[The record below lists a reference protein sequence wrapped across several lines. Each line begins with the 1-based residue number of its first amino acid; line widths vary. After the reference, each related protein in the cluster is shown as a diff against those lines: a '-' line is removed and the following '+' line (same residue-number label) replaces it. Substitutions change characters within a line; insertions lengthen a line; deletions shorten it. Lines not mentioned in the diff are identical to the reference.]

1 MSFNSVYKRKYPLEH
16 NIFSKE
22 SFIAGWFCKKR
33 LCDKLIN
40 YYEENSILHEQGVTG
55 TEQKK
60 FNDKDRKDSVDLY
73 VSQDHLGQPFLD
85 YRSHLQDCLLS
96 YIDKYKHVNDM
107 NSFNVN
113 EPYNIQKYPIGGG
126 FKKWHFENS
135 SAKNERRCLVF
146 MTYLNTVEDGGTEF
160 KYQNITSP
168 AIKGLTLIWPAH
180 WTHTHKG
187 QISNTKEKIIVTGW
201 YRFNERL

>member
-1 MSFNSVYKRKYPLEH
+1 MSFNDVYKRKYPLEH

-22 SFIAGWFCKKR
+22 SFIGGWFCEEK
-33 LCDKLIN
+33 LCDKLID
-40 YYEENSILHEQGVTG
+40 YYEENSILHEQGVIAN
-55 TEQKK
+55 TEQKY
-60 FNDKDRKDSVDLY
+60 FYDKDKKDSVDLKIHH
-73 VSQDHLGQPFLD
+73 DHLGQPFLD

-96 YIDKYKHVNDM
+96 YIDKYEYVNKMD
-107 NSFNVN
+107 SFNIN

-126 FKKWHFENS
+126 FKKWHFEN
-135 SAKNERRCLVF
+135 AIADNKQRCLVF

-160 KYQNITSP
+160 KYQNITAP
-168 AIKGLTLIWPAH
+168 AIKGLTLIWPAY

-201 YRFNERL
+201 YRFNE